1 VRRQACDEE
10 AVMTAVRHWAWFLLR
25 VVTVL
30 FFLGVILQFFF
41 VGVGLFGMHVG
52 DTVDKASS
60 LQLHRG
66 FGWVLA
72 QLGVVLFAVLTLVA
86 WPKPRKIL
94 GLYVLLAV
102 LCPVQIIL
110 AVQGVHHRYVGMFH
124 PVNAVILLGLSGFLA
139 HHGWVSGRKRTAP
152 VPAST
157 G

>member
-1 VRRQACDEE
+1 MDRWSRRRGLSGSRVVRRQALLRG
-10 AVMTAVRHWAWFLLR
+10 VGLMTAVRHWAWFLLR

-102 LCPVQIIL
+102 
-110 AVQGVHHRYVGMFH
+110 
-124 PVNAVILLGLSGFLA
+124 
-139 HHGWVSGRKRTAP
+139 
-152 VPAST
+152 
-157 G
+157 

>member
-1 VRRQACDEE
+1 
-10 AVMTAVRHWAWFLLR
+10 MTAVRHWAWFLLR

-72 QLGVVLFAVLTLVA
+72 QLGFILFLVLALVA
-86 WPKPRKIL
+86 WPKPLKIM

-102 LCPVQIIL
+102 LCIVQIVL
-110 AVQGVHHRYVGMFH
+110 AAKGVHHKYVGMFH
-124 PVNAVILLGLSGFLA
+124 PVNAIILLGLSGFLA
-139 HHGWVSGRKRTAP
+139 HYGWASGRKKTALA
-152 VPAST
+152 PAST

>member
-1 VRRQACDEE
+1 
-10 AVMTAVRHWAWFLLR
+10 MTAVRHGAWIALR

-41 VGVGLFGMHVG
+41 VGVGLFGMHAG
-52 DTVDKASS
+52 DTIDKASS

-72 QLGVVLFAVLTLVA
+72 QLGFILILVLTLVA
-86 WPKPRKIL
+86 WPKPLKIF

-102 LCPVQIIL
+102 LCIVQVIL
-110 AVQGVHHRYVGMFH
+110 AAKGVHHKYVGMFH
-124 PVNAVILLGLSGFLA
+124 PVNAIILLGLSGFLV
-139 HHGWVSGRKRTAP
+139 HYGWASGRKQTTP
-152 VPAST
+152 TPAST

>member
-1 VRRQACDEE
+1 
-10 AVMTAVRHWAWFLLR
+10 MTAVRHWAWFLLR
-25 VVTVL
+25 GVTVL
-30 FFLGVILQFFF
+30 FFVGVILQFFF

-72 QLGVVLFAVLTLVA
+72 ELGLVLFLVLTLVA
-86 WPKPRKIL
+86 WPKPRKIM
-94 GLYVLLAV
+94 GLYLLLAA

-110 AVQGVHHRYVGMFH
+110 ATTGVHHRFVGMFH
-124 PVNAVILLGLSGFLA
+124 PVNAAILLGLSGFLA
-139 HHGWVSGRKRTAP
+139 HYGWVRGRKNPAAA
-152 VPAST
+152 PAST

>member
-1 VRRQACDEE
+1 
-10 AVMTAVRHWAWFLLR
+10 MTAVRHWARFLLR

-72 QLGVVLFAVLTLVA
+72 QLGLVLFAVLTLVA
-86 WPKPRKIL
+86 WPKPRKIM
-94 GLYVLLAV
+94 GLYLLLAV

-110 AVQGVHHRYVGMFH
+110 ATTGVHHRFVGMFH
-124 PVNAVILLGLSGFLA
+124 PVNAAILLGLSGFLA
-139 HHGWVSGRKRTAP
+139 HYGWAPGRKKTVSA
-152 VPAST
+152 PAST